1 MVLNVELVLTG
12 YLDGMGTHHAR
23 GHVHVVGR
31 THGAPRRRRAWRTL
45 CERTCFIG
53 EGRRP
58 LPNGGAAQ
66 RRRVPAPAPH
76 RLDRPPRLVRV
87 LSLQSAGIGGVV
99 GGVARFPAAVPPG
112 EGAGVVAV
120 DGTGW
125 QRRSV
130 VLVASLTHLNPT
142 DSATL
147 ASAETRT
154 NSPLSVVW

>member
-1 MVLNVELVLTG
+1 MVLNVELILTG
-12 YLDGMGTHHAR
+12 YLDGIGTHHAR

-31 THGAPRRRRAWRTL
+31 THGASRGRRAWRTL
-45 CERTCFIG
+45 CERTRLIG

-66 RRRVPAPAPH
+66 RRRVAAPAPH

-125 QRRSV
+125 
-130 VLVASLTHLNPT
+130 
-142 DSATL
+142 
-147 ASAETRT
+147 
-154 NSPLSVVW
+154 